1 MMNLRQT
8 LAGLVAGPS
17 VLFTTSLAIS
27 QELPDRTIRF
37 VVPFAAGGG
46 VDALARPFAVE
57 LGKVLNRS
65 VVVENKASATGQI
78 GTADVAKANPDGTTL
93 LISSAAFGTT
103 PSFVPKLPYDIF
115 KDFEPITILAATP
128 QVLVAP
134 VSFKANTFAEV
145 LQMARSNL
153 PINFAL
159 PGSSGIQRLAT
170 ELLTSTTQIQV
181 TKIPYKGAGAA
192 FTDLI
197 AGRVDLM
204 FDNPGSSMVHVNS
217 GRLKVLAT
225 TGARRL
231 ATLPNVPTVA
241 ETFPGFEALNWFIV
255 VAPAGTPATII
266 ERLNDACVQ
275 ALRSDAMRQVLER
288 DGLNAVGNSRVQA
301 QQFLRN
307 EFTKWDKIV
316 RDKNLSAD

>member
-1 MMNLRQT
+1 
-8 LAGLVAGPS
+8 
-17 VLFTTSLAIS
+17 
-27 QELPDRTIRF
+27 
-37 VVPFAAGGG
+37 
-46 VDALARPFAVE
+46 
-57 LGKVLNRS
+57 
-65 VVVENKASATGQI
+65 
-78 GTADVAKANPDGTTL
+78 
-93 LISSAAFGTT
+93 
-103 PSFVPKLPYDIF
+103 
-115 KDFEPITILAATP
+115 
-128 QVLVAP
+128 
-134 VSFKANTFAEV
+134 
-145 LQMARSNL
+145 
-153 PINFAL
+153 
-159 PGSSGIQRLAT
+159 
-170 ELLTSTTQIQV
+170 
-181 TKIPYKGAGAA
+181 
-192 FTDLI
+192 
-197 AGRVDLM
+197 
-204 FDNPGSSMVHVNS
+204 MVHVNS